1 MKTINLMALIIAL
14 MISSGG
20 FAAIDLLFAKA
31 SSSHQQSSVEL
42 VLKA

>member
-14 MISSGG
+14 MISTGG

-31 SSSHQQSSVEL
+31 ASSHQESSVEL
-42 VLKA
+42 ILRA

>member
-31 SSSHQQSSVEL
+31 ATSHQQSSVEL
-42 VLKA
+42 VLGA